1 MKVKDMKLKYFN
13 PFYWINRRKNK
24 EIYLLILA
32 AKYHYISRYHSEYK
46 HGLCLSFICVFTE
59 FYKSIS
65 MLEIKKLIPEF
76 NREFFNIKHTL
87 PFWWDLYDYTSR
99 IKAFDKLLECYKNKI
114 I

>member
-32 AKYHYISRYHSEYK
+32 AKYHYISRYNSEYK
-46 HGLCLSFICVFTE
+46 HGLCLSFICVFAE
-59 FYKSIS
+59 FYGSIS
-65 MLEIKKLIPEF
+65 MREIKKLIPEF

-87 PFWWDLYDYTSR
+87 PFWWDVADYTSR